1 MILITFFRVDEFSSP
16 SNRITNSPE
25 SVKAKKYNDA
35 LESITQAQKNLQLQS
50 PSILQRTQ
58 QQLTEQQQNINPRLG
73 KG

>member
-16 SNRITNSPE
+16 SNRINNSPE

-35 LESITQAQKNLQLQS
+35 LESINQAQKNLQLQS

-58 QQLTEQQQNINPRLG
+58 QQLTEQQQNTNPRLG